1 MSSLNQLPLILEMG
15 ALELNFQGTPQQI
28 ADAMVRRMRIVS
40 QQAFALFAA
49 GSTEPPYNV
58 GPWVDSSTTIGIWKN
73 WDPVTGRYQPMPLDS
88 LSLRYILSNTEP
100 DPTKYQL
107 WVKLSNAGEGLGVY
121 TYYNGAWRDVYANV
135 IATINAAIAAI
146 LPPAGAAGTVL
157 TSAGP
162 GNPPVWQDQ
171 FFPGVVIDY
180 AGSAVPVGLP
190 WLICD
195 GSNKNPLTYPS
206 LFNAIGTAFGG
217 DGITTFA
224 VPDLRGRGRAG
235 LGTGDASGA
244 TPWSLGQK
252 KGAETHQL
260 TEAELAAHLHVLS
273 TQRIV
278 ADGNVGNAGGG
289 IIGWAPGSAKNTDP
303 AGGDQP
309 HNNLQPTLGL
319 NAIIRY

>member
-15 ALELNFQGTPQQI
+15 ALPLNIQATPQQI

-121 TYYNGAWRDVYANV
+121 TFYNGAWRDVYSNV
-135 IATINAAIAAI
+135 FAAINAAIAAI
-146 LPPAGAAGTVL
+146 LPTPGDAGTVL

-162 GNPPVWQDQ
+162 GNPPVWANQ

-180 AGSAVPVGLP
+180 AGATVPLGLP

-195 GSNKNPLTYPS
+195 GSLKAIVTYQN
-206 LFNAIGTAFGG
+206 LFNNIGTQFGG
-217 DGITTFA
+217 DGVTTFGI
-224 VPDLRGRGRAG
+224 PDLRGRGRAG
-235 LGTGDASGA
+235 LGTGDAVGA
-244 TPWSLGQK
+244 TPWTLGQK

-260 TEAELAAHLHVLS
+260 TEAELAAHIHVLS

-278 ADGNVGNAGGG
+278 ADGNVGNPGGG
-289 IIGWAPGSAKNTDP
+289 IAGFAPGSAKNTDP